1 MLPPRGAS
9 ARLHRG
15 CLSARRPLAARAD
28 ALDRFGAR
36 PGRM

>member
-9 ARLHRG
+9 VRLLHG
-15 CLSARRPLAARAD
+15 CLSARRPPAARAG